1 MASRSKKHTP
11 MGRKIAAIVG
21 SQAEVAKVLGLTQQ
35 SISGKMT
42 GKIAI
47 TVKDLEMLST
57 FYDIPMIY
65 FVSPEIVTVEATR
78 AYMKMLAGPPE
89 TIKTMEV
96 AASFNR
102 TFASQL
108 CGIAQSIRVTA
119 SYYDSIG
126 KTPAAP
132 APAEKTKTAEA

>member
-11 MGRKIAAIVG
+11 MGRKIAAIAG
-21 SQAEVAKVLGLTQQ
+21 SQAEIAKVLGLTQQ

-47 TVKDLEMLST
+47 TVKDLEMISAH
-57 FYDIPMIY
+57 YSIPMIY

-89 TIKTMEV
+89 TIKTMEI
-96 AASFNR
+96 ATSFDR
-102 TFASQL
+102 SFACQL
-108 CGIAQSIRVTA
+108 YGIVQSMRVTA
-119 SYYDSIG
+119 SYSEDVG
-126 KTPAAP
+126 KISAP
-132 APAEKTKTAEA
+132 VERTKTAEA